1 MHISM
6 CLQSDFYP
14 QVETVGVQKEWHY
27 LFFKSCDCEVLADSN
42 CHFLFFF
49 LSFCGFPGLEV
60 GDEINIGCGLW
71 YRVLMLGA
79 ISSHH
84 FRGKISADEPLLFL
98 LESSEQK
105 VLTEYVPIVK
115 GLKTLL
121 MLSLWL
127 AWCIS
132 VTQRMIFKVWILTC
146 ILF

>member
-1 MHISM
+1 MSKR
-6 CLQSDFYP
+6 SDTTYFSSHVIVKYLL
-14 QVETVGVQKEWHY
+14 TVIVI
-27 LFFKSCDCEVLADSN
+27 F
-42 CHFLFFF
+42 FFF

-127 AWCIS
+127 A
-132 VTQRMIFKVWILTC
+132 
-146 ILF
+146 